1 MKLIFF
7 ILIALSMELKAEN
20 LTKSANESLNL
31 NLNLNLN
38 KIYEKES
45 ENMDSNI
52 LGIPDEEFKELK
64 KSFLKALENC
74 SVYSEKFK
82 INNKKDGHLYIK
94 GYKIKKERY
103 TDPLKPSGKQKYCVV
118 DVKMN
123 NDYADYCEYEKS
135 ILIDIYIY
143 YSHDYFKE
151 GKEKSRYG
159 NSSCIRFF

>member
-64 KSFLKALENC
+64 KAS
-74 SVYSEKFK
+74 
-82 INNKKDGHLYIK
+82 
-94 GYKIKKERY
+94 
-103 TDPLKPSGKQKYCVV
+103 
-118 DVKMN
+118 
-123 NDYADYCEYEKS
+123 
-135 ILIDIYIY
+135 
-143 YSHDYFKE
+143 
-151 GKEKSRYG
+151 
-159 NSSCIRFF
+159 